1 MPSTQGTIAEEE
13 RAADSP
19 LVAKVRR
26 VFYRGD
32 AREVALPDGSW
43 DLLFV
48 RRGGGPLMVIQTGQ
62 IAAPVTVDSRAGDEM
77 LTIAFQPEVY
87 MPRLPGRLTF
97 NQGLPC
103 PVEADRRFWIGPE
116 RFEVPSFD
124 NVEAFVGA
132 LARKGLLERDPV
144 VSRALQGVRQR
155 LDERSIQRH
164 FAEVTGLGLKAF
176 QQIARAHEAAR
187 LLRLGQAASQVAAA
201 LEFTDQAHLTH
212 SLKRFLGQTP
222 RQIAQPPSPGVRASA
237 ASAGMPPGSRTSTAA
252 AR

>member
-1 MPSTQGTIAEEE
+1 MEGPITEQV

-26 VFYRGD
+26 VRYGAD
-32 AREVALPDGSW
+32 ARELALPDGSW

-48 RRGGGPLMVIQTGQ
+48 RRGDGPPMVIQTGQ
-62 IAAPVTVDSRAGDEM
+62 IAGPLAVDSRAGDEM

-97 NQGLPC
+97 SRGVVC
-103 PVEADRRFWIGPE
+103 PMEGERRFWIGPE
-116 RFEVPSFD
+116 RFEVPGFD
-124 NVEAFVGA
+124 DVEQFVAA
-132 LARKGLLERDPV
+132 LARKGVLERDPV
-144 VSRALQGVRQR
+144 VMRALQGARQR

-187 LLRLGQAASQVAAA
+187 LLRDGQSPSQVAAGLA
-201 LEFTDQAHLTH
+201 FADQAHLSH

-222 RQIAQPPSPGVRASA
+222 RQIANQGV
-237 ASAGMPPGSRTSTAA
+237 TAQCDRPA
-252 AR
+252 